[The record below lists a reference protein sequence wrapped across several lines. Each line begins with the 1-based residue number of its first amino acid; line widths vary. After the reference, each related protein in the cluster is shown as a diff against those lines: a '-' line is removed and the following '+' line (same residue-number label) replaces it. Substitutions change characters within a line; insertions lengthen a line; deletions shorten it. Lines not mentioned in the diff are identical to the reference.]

1 MGRESAVRADGLT
14 EPTEQTEPPPRR
26 FLAAYRRLMD
36 VPGFWRLASTGMASK
51 LPSSM
56 VGLSLLLLVARDHT
70 YGTAGLAVSALAV
83 GQGVTAPLRGRLV
96 DRLASCPVLLGFL
109 AAYLVAA
116 ALLVLVVSGGGPVGA
131 ILALATVMGAS
142 APPVGV
148 MMRSVWHRSMSSSPA
163 AGLLATAMALDSSM
177 MGTALISGPV
187 LASWLSLSL
196 SPVAPFAVVGLL
208 TAASVGLLIN
218 SPGPQS
224 RSAQPTRP
232 SQPTR
237 SARSTRSTRS
247 ARSGHWLGPL
257 ASAPLRRLMAADA
270 LFVMAVTAVDVVLPI
285 YAREYHAAG
294 FTGLYLGILSIGS
307 VLGSLALGAVP
318 TLLSHGPKVSVLL
331 CVFAAGA
338 GALTLASGM
347 SPLVVL
353 LACPLAGLVI
363 GCTFAALRTTGGDL
377 APGGRITE
385 AMSWLSS
392 LDMVGGAVGAA
403 LFAHIAADQ
412 GSRAA
417 LLLIPAAALLA
428 AAIGWNTRGRQ
439 P

>member
-1 MGRESAVRADGLT
+1 MGRESAVRTDALT
-14 EPTEQTEPPPRR
+14 EPTEQTDPPPRR

-56 VGLSLLLLVARDHT
+56 VSLSLLLLVARDHT
-70 YGTAGLAVSALAV
+70 YGTAGFAVSALAV

-96 DRLASCPVLLGFL
+96 DRLASRPVLLGFL

-116 ALLVLVVSGGGPVGA
+116 SLLVLVVSGGGPVGA
-131 ILALATVMGAS
+131 ILTLATVMGAS

-148 MMRSVWHRSMSSSPA
+148 MMRSVWHRSMSSSSD

-218 SPGPQS
+218 SPGPPS
-224 RSAQPTRP
+224 RSARPTL
-232 SQPTR
+232 
-237 SARSTRSTRS
+237 SALPTRSTRS

-257 ASAPLRRLMAADA
+257 ASAPLRRLLAADA

-353 LACPLAGLVI
+353 LACPLAGLAI

-377 APGGRITE
+377 APEGRITE

-412 GSRAA
+412 GSRVA

>member
-131 ILALATVMGAS
+131 ILALATIMGAS

-148 MMRSVWHRSMSSSPA
+148 MMRSVWHRSMSSSSD

-232 SQPTR
+232 
-237 SARSTRSTRS
+237 TRST
-247 ARSGHWLGPL
+247 RSGHWLGPL
-257 ASAPLRRLMAADA
+257 ASAPLRRLLAADA

-363 GCTFAALRTTGGDL
+363 GCTFAALRTAGGDL

>member
-96 DRLASCPVLLGFL
+96 DRLASYPVLLGFL

-116 ALLVLVVSGGGPVGA
+116 ALLVLVVSGGGPVRA
-131 ILALATVMGAS
+131 ILALATIMGAS

-148 MMRSVWHRSMSSSPA
+148 MMRSVWHRSMSSSSN

-187 LASWLSLSL
+187 LASWLSLLL

-218 SPGPQS
+218 SPGPPS

-237 SARSTRSTRS
+237 SARS

>member
-1 MGRESAVRADGLT
+1 MGREGAVCTDALT
-14 EPTEQTEPPPRR
+14 EPTGQTGPAPRR
-26 FLAAYRRLMD
+26 FFAAYRHLMN
-36 VPGFWRLASTGMASK
+36 VPGFWRLASMGMASK

-56 VGLSLLLLVARDHT
+56 VGLSLLLLVAGDHT
-70 YGTAGLAVSALAV
+70 YGTAGFAVSALAI

-96 DRLASCPVLLGFL
+96 DRLAPCPVLLGLL
-109 AAYLVAA
+109 AAYLMAA
-116 ALLVLVVSGGGPVGA
+116 ALLVLVVSGGGSAGA
-131 ILALATVMGAS
+131 ILALAAAMGAS

-148 MMRSVWHRSMSSSPA
+148 MMRSVWHRSMSSSA
-163 AGLLATAMALDSSM
+163 DAGLLPTAMALDSSM

-187 LASWLSLSL
+187 LASWLSLSV

-208 TAASVGLLIN
+208 TAASVGLLVN
-218 SPGPQS
+218 SPGPPS
-224 RSAQPTRP
+224 RSAQSTRP
-232 SQPTR
+232 TQPTR
-237 SARSTRSTRS
+237 SARS

-257 ASAPLRRLMAADA
+257 TSAPLRRLLAADA

-318 TLLSHGPKVSVLL
+318 TLLSHGRKVFVLL

-338 GALTLASGM
+338 GALTFASGV
-347 SPLVVL
+347 SPLAVL

-377 APGGRITE
+377 APEGRITE

-392 LDMVGGAVGAA
+392 FDMVGGAVGAA
-403 LFAHIAADQ
+403 LFAHIAVDQ
-412 GSRAA
+412 GSRVA

-439 P
+439 S

>member
-1 MGRESAVRADGLT
+1 MGRENAVCTDALT
-14 EPTEQTEPPPRR
+14 VPPEQTEPAPRR
-26 FLAAYRRLMD
+26 FLGAYRRLKD
-36 VPGFWRLASTGMASK
+36 VPGFWRLASIGMASK
-51 LPSSM
+51 LPSGM

-96 DRLASCPVLLGFL
+96 DRLAPCPVLLGFL
-109 AAYLVAA
+109 TAYLMAS
-116 ALLVLVVSGGGPVGA
+116 ALLVLVVSGGGSVGA
-131 ILALATVMGAS
+131 IFALAAAMGAS

-148 MMRSVWHRSMSSSPA
+148 MMRSVWHRSMSSSSN

-177 MGTALISGPV
+177 MGAALISGPV
-187 LASWLSLSL
+187 LASWLSLSV

-218 SPGPQS
+218 SPGPPS
-224 RSAQPTRP
+224 RSAPPT
-232 SQPTR
+232 Q
-237 SARSTRSTRS
+237 SARF
-247 ARSGHWLGPL
+247 GHWLGPL
-257 ASAPLRRLMAADA
+257 TSAPLRRLLASDA

-318 TLLSHGPKVSVLL
+318 TLLSHDRKVSVLL

-338 GALTLASGM
+338 GALTFASGL
-347 SPLVVL
+347 SPLAVL

-377 APGGRITE
+377 APEERITE

-392 LDMVGGAVGAA
+392 LDMVGGALGAA

-412 GSRAA
+412 GSRVA
-417 LLLIPAAALLA
+417 LLLVPAAALLA